1 MKLFSHKY
9 RYLFILALGL
19 YSYINTLFVEAFKY
33 YGIKAEALYLVAGF
47 VLICL
52 LVWEGSRVAEK
63 ILQTRRLTTRFHPV
77 LVLFVLSQLITL
89 VAGLLVYYFM
99 GRYLVDVV
107 PANESILLKLT
118 LLFAFRV
125 NLFLQCINTVIF
137 FINRYQQKQ
146 VEAEELKRRNTQA
159 QLQGIRNQLN
169 PHFLFN
175 NLNVLSTLVMQKNQ
189 DANTFIEA
197 FSSVYRYI
205 LKSQETETVRVQ
217 TELGFIEPYIYLL
230 KTRFSRALNIV
241 IDIPEKYYDRVIA
254 PAVLQ
259 LLIENAI
266 KHNIVS
272 ANSPLTVKL
281 FTRDDGYLC
290 VQNNLQVKPEKP
302 ASTEFGLFNVSQQ
315 FKLLSGKDIIIDQT
329 GGMFTVS
336 IPLLDASE
344 VVT

>member
-9 RYLFILALGL
+9 RYLFILALGV

-33 YGIKAEALYLVAGF
+33 YGIKAQALYLVAGF

-52 LVWEGSRVAEK
+52 LVWEGSRVTEK
-63 ILQTRRLTTRFHPV
+63 MLQSRPLTTRIHPV
-77 LVLFVLSQLITL
+77 LILFVLSQLITL
-89 VAGLLVYYFM
+89 GAGLLVYYFM
-99 GRYLVDVV
+99 GRYFVDVE
-107 PANESILLKLT
+107 PANESILLKLI

-175 NLNVLSTLVMQKNQ
+175 NLNVLSTLVMQKNE

-230 KTRFSRALNIV
+230 KTRFSKALNIV

-259 LLIENAI
+259 ILIENAI

-281 FTRDDGYLC
+281 FTRDDGYLS

-302 ASTEFGLFNVSQQ
+302 PSTEFGLFNVSQQ

-329 GGMFTVS
+329 EGMFTVS
-336 IPLLDASE
+336 IPLLEASE